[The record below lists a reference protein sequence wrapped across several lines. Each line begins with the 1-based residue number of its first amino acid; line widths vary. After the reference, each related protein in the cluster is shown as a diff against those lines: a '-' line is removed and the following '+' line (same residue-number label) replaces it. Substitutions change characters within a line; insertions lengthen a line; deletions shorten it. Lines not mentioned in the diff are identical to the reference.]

1 MKTVFFDMDGV
12 LVEYNSALKHI
23 DETTRKEYEG
33 HFQDIPGFFSMMEPM
48 PGAIEAVKSLS
59 QHYEVF
65 ILSTAPWKNPSA
77 LGDKRIW
84 AEKHF
89 GDTFFKRI
97 ILTHR
102 KDIINGDYLI
112 DDSGWNGAS
121 SLRENGLN
129 SAQGSFLTG
138 NPLFHICKE
147 KTTSYLTKKYR
158 WVSLILRISNRIS
171 NS

>member
-1 MKTVFFDMDGV
+1 MKTIFFDMDGV
-12 LVEYNSALKHI
+12 LVEYNSALKYI
-23 DETTRKEYEG
+23 DEMTKRQYEG
-33 HFQDIPGFFSMMEPM
+33 HYQDIPGFFSMMDPM
-48 PGAIEAVKSLS
+48 PGAIEAVKTLC

-77 LGDKRIW
+77 WGDKRIW

-121 SLRENGLN
+121 SFKGEWIKF
-129 SAQGSFLTG
+129 GSGEFP
-138 NPLFHICKE
+138 NWE
-147 KTTSYLTKKYR
+147 SVVSYLQRKDHILPNKK
-158 WVSLILRISNRIS
+158 I
-171 NS
+171 